1 MYVSNTLAGTSVQ
14 TYFESD
20 GDLKKGRIYY
30 KIFNG
35 GCFKYSL
42 MISNTTDS
50 TFGIRSDCNFK
61 CGEWKIHSI
70 KAGRVSDCAMETAS
84 EPEKTIFGGHP
95 NNEGGRVW
103 AESLYEYVKNIII

>member
-1 MYVSNTLAGTSVQ
+1 MCVSNTLAGTSVQ

-42 MISNTTDS
+42 MISN
-50 TFGIRSDCNFK
+50 N
-61 CGEWKIHSI
+61 
-70 KAGRVSDCAMETAS
+70 
-84 EPEKTIFGGHP
+84 
-95 NNEGGRVW
+95 
-103 AESLYEYVKNIII
+103 